1 MFTTS
6 STVWTGVFSN
16 TLQAQDWYIKSDD
29 ANAMIDIMSIAIGG
43 LGDYYIIVGTN
54 PIEVVADF
62 QNFVSGLP
70 TMPPIYALGWN
81 QCRWGYE
88 DTADLQDVVAGY
100 EDNGIPLDVQWSDID
115 YMFNY
120 RNF

>member
-1 MFTTS
+1 
-6 STVWTGVFSN
+6 
-16 TLQAQDWYIKSDD
+16 
-29 ANAMIDIMSIAIGG
+29 
-43 LGDYYIIVGTN
+43 
-54 PIEVVADF
+54 
-62 QNFVSGLP
+62 
-70 TMPPIYALGWN
+70 MPPIYALGWN

-120 RNF
+120 RSFTVDQSRFADLGTFVDDLHTKGMHYVPIVDAGIAYRPWGDYSAFTAG